1 MIKKT
6 KWIFLLIMIFGALGG
21 YAKASKHDEDFALH
35 SARDAQIFE
44 LNQTLKECRSQK
56 KRYEKESN
64 KLVKKI
70 VREKRKSRGESSRKL
85 DTLLRRSQRLVSNL
99 ESLSEQIAGIEGQLK
114 QQYTTAIAGLV
125 SRIEKGPKEKK
136 KNSLMKQLF
145 SYIEASEELEKPI
158 QFQIPEVDLEIQ
170 ANDTSFE
177 IQKKADFLSGQTRL
191 LKARMYQIDA
201 RIAKL
206 EQKKVLRDK
215 VKKFADE
222 ISFFDDTQFVEERKI
237 TKSEPDSPE
246 HQEGV
251 PSGDNNE
258 APTDRGEELPP
269 PSPTFDESESPT
281 HEGMSPF
288 ILPPLFTSQ
297 KEVSDSSPS
306 DLILSGGNIDYQINL
321 LKQQKDQLGNQVQ
334 LLWGKTQI
342 FYKRAEELS
351 P

>member
-1 MIKKT
+1 
-6 KWIFLLIMIFGALGG
+6 
-21 YAKASKHDEDFALH
+21 
-35 SARDAQIFE
+35 
-44 LNQTLKECRSQK
+44 
-56 KRYEKESN
+56 
-64 KLVKKI
+64 
-70 VREKRKSRGESSRKL
+70 
-85 DTLLRRSQRLVSNL
+85 
-99 ESLSEQIAGIEGQLK
+99 
-114 QQYTTAIAGLV
+114 
-125 SRIEKGPKEKK
+125 
-136 KNSLMKQLF
+136 
-145 SYIEASEELEKPI
+145 
-158 QFQIPEVDLEIQ
+158 LEIQ

-177 IQKKADFLSGQTRL
+177 IQKKADFLSGQTTL
-191 LKARMYQIDA
+191 LKARIYQIDA

-222 ISFFDDTQFVEERKI
+222 ISFFDDTHFVEERKI

-246 HQEGV
+246 HQEVV

-258 APTDRGEELPP
+258 APSDREEELPP

-281 HEGMSPF
+281 HEEISPF

-306 DLILSGGNIDYQINL
+306 NLILSGGNIDYQINM

-342 FYKRAEELS
+342 FYKQAEELS
-351 P
+351 L